1 MFNIAF
7 INKLS
12 LVIMKK
18 YLKFGLIAFAFVI
31 LGVASVKVLAQSSS
45 GPGGGGPISPMIIN
59 IGPNGNVLMRGIVV
73 GAPGA
78 NSFVIKSW
86 GGSWTTNVSAA
97 TQLITLNRVI
107 TDLQDGDFVGV
118 LGTISSDG
126 TFTVDARIVREWRGK
141 LDVNDADKDG
151 IPNEQDLDDDNDGVL
166 DVSDSKPNDHD
177 NDNISDDLDADDDND
192 GKEDDKDSRHGD
204 HDNDGIKDS
213 RDSDDDNDG
222 LPDVSDRKPHNHD
235 NDDKDDDEDEDDD
248 NDGKD
253 DNSDSDDDND
263 GIDDS
268 SGRGEDDD

>member
-45 GPGGGGPISPMIIN
+45 GPGGGGPTSPMIIN

-126 TFTVDARIVREWRGK
+126 TFTIDAKIVREWKGK
-141 LDVNDADKDG
+141 LDVSDADKDG
-151 IPNEQDLDDDNDGVL
+151 IPNDQDSDDDNDGRP
-166 DVSDSKPNDHD
+166 DSSDSKPHDHD
-177 NDNISDDLDADDDND
+177 DDGVDDDND
-192 GKEDDKDSRHGD
+192 LDDDDDGIEDSRDGRHGD
-204 HDNDGIKDS
+204 HDNDGIRDS
-213 RDSDDDNDG
+213 RDMDDDNDDI
-222 LPDVSDRKPHNHD
+222 LDASDSRPRDHD

-248 NDGKD
+248 NDGKND
-253 DNSDSDDDND
+253 DSDSDDDND